1 MNKIKLVHIISNL
14 SLGGAQILLLDILK
28 NLNRDGQMEI
38 KVICLDSGE
47 FVKNF
52 IDNGIDVIDL
62 KEKGLLNFKILF
74 KLKKILKNT
83 NPDIVHTHLNKA
95 DFYGRV
101 AAKQSGVKHIFSTC
115 HNYSSHHEGADINS
129 ISLFDRIDNAVI
141 KYSDSYIVAIS
152 EIVKQFIIN
161 RDSNFK
167 NRTEVIYNGIDVSKE
182 VFVTSDESRRTLR
195 KSLNINEDDFVI
207 LISGR
212 LEKQKGHLFFIKSM
226 QNILKSKKNIKL
238 LIIGDGNL
246 KEEIIDL
253 ISEFDLN
260 EFIILTGFLKNTEV
274 YIEICDM
281 VAVPSLWEG
290 FGLVILEGMIKRKPV
305 LASNV
310 GGIPEIIEDGI
321 NGYLFES
328 ENEKSLQEKF
338 LNLYV
343 AISEYK
349 NEIDFI
355 KKNAMITLKDKFDI
369 SKNSELYRQLYYR
382 KLKLNL

>member
-1 MNKIKLVHIISNL
+1 MNKIKLIHIISNL

-28 NLNRDGQMEI
+28 NLQKDEQMEI

-47 FVKNF
+47 FVRNF
-52 IDNGIDVIDL
+52 TECGIDVIDL

-74 KLKKILKNT
+74 KLKKILKDI

-101 AAKQSGVKHIFSTC
+101 AAKLCGVKHIFSTC
-115 HNYSSHHEGADINS
+115 HNYSSHHEGADINT

-141 KYSDSYIVAIS
+141 KYTDSYIVAIS
-152 EIVKQFIIN
+152 EIVKRFILN
-161 RDSNFK
+161 RDGNFK
-167 NRTEVIYNGIDVSKE
+167 SRTEVIYNGIDISKE
-182 VFVTSDESRRTLR
+182 SYVTNEDSRRALR
-195 KSLNINEDDFVI
+195 KILNLKNDDFVI

-212 LEKQKGHLFFIKSM
+212 LEKQKGHSFFIKSM

-246 KEEIIDL
+246 KGEIQNL
-253 ISEFDLN
+253 ITELDLN
-260 EFIILTGFLKNTEV
+260 EYIILAGFQKNTEE

-305 LASNV
+305 LASNT
-310 GGIPEIIEDGI
+310 GGIPEIISDGI
-321 NGYLFES
+321 NGILFES

-338 LNLYV
+338 LDLYES
-343 AISEYK
+343 IRESK
-349 NEIDFI
+349 NEIDII
-355 KKNAMITLKDKFDI
+355 KYNALNILKDKFDI
-369 SKNSELYRQLYYR
+369 SKNSELYRHLYYS
-382 KLKLNL
+382 KLNLNI